1 MCLGERGVEMEDLK
15 PASSSSAGKEKGCRS
30 RRKLR
35 RQLFFMAMKDRG
47 EFNPVFQSRTLDL
60 SATVIFVVFTLMI
73 MRMVVMRCNANF
85 LSILAD

>member
-1 MCLGERGVEMEDLK
+1 MCLGERGGEMENLK
-15 PASSSSAGKEKGCRS
+15 PASSSSAGKKKGC